1 MKSYQSTIKNT
12 LFLSLILL
20 CPTGAAMAV
29 ETRCGWLA
37 NPTPANWWITDSQAT
52 WIISV
57 QGGFRAKGMDNIQE
71 PKEFVKV
78 NGNYGYS
85 CACMDVV
92 SNRKQKRIVSIQS
105 VEQLPL
111 RNCQTDKSLSRP

>member
-1 MKSYQSTIKNT
+1 MKTSQSQIKN
-12 LFLSLILL
+12 FLILSFILL

-29 ETRCGWLA
+29 ETRCGWLV

-57 QGGFRAKGMDNIQE
+57 QGGFRAKGMDNIEE
-71 PKEFVKV
+71 PKEFVKT

-92 SNRKQKRIVSIQS
+92 SNYKQKRILSIQS

-111 RNCQTDKSLSRP
+111 KNCQADKSLLPR

>member
-57 QGGFRAKGMDNIQE
+57 QGGFRAEGMDNIQE

-92 SNRKQKRIVSIQS
+92 SNRKQKRILSIQS